1 MAEPTNKITLD
12 GMLDNLNKISQKILD
27 NPIVQKANTD
37 ILSSMTKASL
47 SDEKRS
53 LLMVQYN
60 QNLTQTLELAMNFT
74 KEFELI
80 NLQKEAL
87 EKENLVKDEQLEALK
102 QELLFKKSL
111 ETAQKEALEKE
122 NLVKNE
128 QLSTAKAQ
136 TEGFDMDMYYKA
148 SKLMFETSSMLA
160 QVDVET
166 PQWMVTGIKKGID
179 LMTKQKIPTA

>member
-1 MAEPTNKITLD
+1 
-12 GMLDNLNKISQKILD
+12 
-27 NPIVQKANTD
+27 
-37 ILSSMTKASL
+37 
-47 SDEKRS
+47 
-53 LLMVQYN
+53 
-60 QNLTQTLELAMNFT
+60 MNFT

-80 NLQKEAL
+80 NL
-87 EKENLVKDEQLEALK
+87 
-102 QELLFKKSL
+102 
-111 ETAQKEALEKE
+111 QKEALEKE

>member
-12 GMLDNLNKISQKILD
+12 GMLDNLDKISKRILE

-80 NLQKEAL
+80 NL
-87 EKENLVKDEQLEALK
+87 
-102 QELLFKKSL
+102 
-111 ETAQKEALEKE
+111 QKEALEKE